1 MKGWDP
7 SVHTKVQNLDAWPGQ
22 DQQIAKDY
30 LELRGGNGQVSY
42 PEGDSS
48 WRWHPVPK
56 PASKSQSCANKNK
69 HGTPLSLAFQGM
81 LTGHTMFGEN
91 IV

>member
-7 SVHTKVQNLDAWPGQ
+7 SVHTKVQNLDDWPGQ

-48 WRWHPVPK
+48 
-56 PASKSQSCANKNK
+56 
-69 HGTPLSLAFQGM
+69 
-81 LTGHTMFGEN
+81 
-91 IV
+91 